1 MPEPNVANVDVG
13 IRCDGRDIPPGAY
26 ELLAVE
32 CTNSVNRIPRAS
44 LVLADGDFA
53 TRTFPVGDGDLFAP
67 GAVVEVLV
75 RQGPQEQY
83 KPLFKGVVTRHQLA
97 ADVGGALQL
106 TVELR
111 DAAVQLTRGRE
122 TRAWTNVT
130 DGKVVAKL
138 AEGAGVSIGTLPL
151 NPLTHAQLVQY
162 RCTGWDFL
170 LERAEALGLL
180 TVVHDGILD
189 MVPIG
194 AADAPDHKLELGLGM
209 TAVTGFALEADV
221 VSQYK
226 TVDAVG
232 WDLAGRESK
241 ASGDGSGRGGDLP
254 IGVKPQGTL
263 RLVAAVSTNEEV
275 KAWATASL
283 ARSRAAYLQGV
294 VSVVGFAGP
303 VPGQTL
309 SLSGFGKRFSGLVQI
324 TGVTHRIDQDGW
336 QLDLQVGLDPDR
348 FVDTTEVAEP
358 AASGLLPPISGLH
371 LGVVAAQHGD
381 TLDRQRVLVKL
392 PVLGPDAPGLWARLA
407 TADAGNGRGYVFR
420 PEVDDEVVVGF
431 FNDDPRQP
439 VVLGAMFGQKNP
451 SPQAPTPENDRR
463 AIVSR
468 AGTVLAFID
477 AEQPSVVLRTPAG
490 NTVELSDK
498 DRSICLTDQHG
509 NSIALE
515 QTGVTIKTSQDLTV
529 TADGAVRISGR
540 TVDLG

>member
-1 MPEPNVANVDVG
+1 MPGSNAANVIVR
-13 IRCDGRDIPPGAY
+13 IRCDDRYIPDAY
-26 ELLAVE
+26 ELLTVE
-32 CTNSVNRIPRAS
+32 CTNSVNRVPRAS
-44 LVLADGDFA
+44 LVFADGDPA
-53 TRTFPVGDGDLFAP
+53 MRTFQVSDGDLFAP
-67 GAVVEVLV
+67 GAVVELLV
-75 RQGPQEQY
+75 RRGQEERD
-83 KPLFKGVVTRHQLA
+83 KLLFKGVVTRHQLA

-130 DGKVVAKL
+130 DGNVVAEL
-138 AEGAGVSIGTLPL
+138 AKAAGVSVGTPPR
-151 NPLTHAQLVQY
+151 NPLTHDQLVQY

-180 TVVHDGILD
+180 TVAHDGILD

-194 AADAPDHKLELGLGM
+194 VAKAPDHQLELGM
-209 TAVTGFALEADV
+209 AEITGFALEADV
-221 VSQYK
+221 VSQYA
-226 TVDAVG
+226 TVEAVS
-232 WDLAGRESK
+232 WDLARKESK
-241 ASGDGSGRGGDLP
+241 ASLYGSGRADA
-254 IGVKPQGTL
+254 QGTL
-263 RLVAAVSTNEEV
+263 RLVAAGST
-275 KAWATASL
+275 KAELDSWVTASL

-309 SLSGFGKRFSGLVQI
+309 SLSRFGKRFSGLVQI

-348 FVDTTEVAEP
+348 FVDTTQVAEP

-381 TLDRQRVLVKL
+381 PLESLRVLVKL
-392 PVLGPDAPGLWARLA
+392 PVLGPDSPGLWARLA
-407 TADAGNGRGYVFR
+407 TADAGDGRGYAFR

-439 VVLGAMFGQKNP
+439 VVLGAMFGPKNP
-451 SPQAPTPENDRR
+451 SPVAVTPENDRR
-463 AIVSR
+463 EIVSR
-468 AGTVLAFID
+468 AGTVLAFVD

-490 NTVELSDK
+490 NTVELSDQDK
-498 DRSICLTDQHG
+498 SIRVTDQHG

-515 QTGVTIKTSQDLTV
+515 QTGVTIKTSKDLTV